1 MFITLFTNK
10 ECKKQKALGIFFA
23 LFFITPVICLAYS
36 TTTIKNV
43 GSAKHDF
50 IVGPGKVEVTV
61 NPGGQQTVNL
71 MVTNRTGADQFFEL
85 GTEDFMGS
93 TTTKQTVVLL
103 GNDKGPYSLK
113 NYLSFDESRF
123 KLKNG
128 ERATVPVTIT
138 IPLDAEP
145 GGLYAS
151 VLVGVTS
158 GSAAGVTAD
167 GASGGSVL
175 VSRLGVLFFVRVPGD
190 VHTEGVLQDF
200 KITQNRSIFLNKP
213 ILFQLFYENTGNV
226 SVNPY
231 GEITIQNIFGEEI
244 GFQEISPWFAMPQ
257 SLRLRELSW
266 NKDFLFGRYTATAKI
281 NRGYDDII
289 DTKNLIFYVLPWKVI
304 IGGFAIIIIALL
316 SMRWFVLRL
325 VRGVTKNY

>member
-1 MFITLFTNK
+1 MFTTLFTNK

-23 LFFITPVICLAYS
+23 LFFISPVAVSAY
-36 TTTIKNV
+36 TTTMIGNV
-43 GSAKHDF
+43 DSTKHDF

-103 GNDKGPYSLK
+103 ENDKGPYSLK

-128 ERATVPVTIT
+128 ERATVPVIIT

-158 GSAAGVTAD
+158 DSSNKEEDEVR
-167 GASGGSVL
+167 GGSIF
-175 VSRLGVLFFVRVPGD
+175 VSRLAVLFFVRVPGD
-190 VHTEGVLQDF
+190 VHTEGVFEEF

-213 ILFQLFYENTGNV
+213 ISFQLFYENTGNV
-226 SVNPY
+226 YVNPY

-257 SLRLRELSW
+257 SLRLREVSW

-281 NRGYDDII
+281 NRGYEDII

-304 IGGFAIIIIALL
+304 VGGFIIIITTLL
-316 SMRWFVLRL
+316 FMRWFVLRFM
-325 VRGVTKNY
+325 RGVIKT